1 MIKKKTQDKEQITK
15 YKEKVKMAKRKGG
28 RESSEVEVKGG
39 GVKIED

>member
-28 RESSEVEVKGG
+28 RESSEVEVKGEG
-39 GVKIED
+39 